1 MPEIIIN
8 LDPAILEV
16 LTGMIGSVV
25 HSLEKRPRVR
35 GTIPG
40 DDPLLADTWVD
51 ELGEL
56 AAADCRQVWDFLSAA
71 TQRINRIEITEP
83 EAEAILRGCSA
94 IRLQIQEHL
103 LAHIPAAQ
111 LESGGVDFTRLA
123 PHQQQAYACFAFL
136 AGLQSHIIEAIDP
149 ESSMEP

>member
-1 MPEIIIN
+1 MPEIKIN
-8 LDPAILEV
+8 LDPAILEA

-51 ELGEL
+51 ELGTL
-56 AAADCRQVWDFLSAA
+56 AAADCRSVLNLLSFAH
-71 TQRINRIEITEP
+71 QRDSRLEITEN

-103 LAHIPAAQ
+103 LEHIPADQ
-111 LESGGVDFTRLA
+111 LERGGIDFTRLA

-136 AGLQSHIIEAIDP
+136 AGLQSHLIEAIDP
-149 ESSMEP
+149 DSAMEP